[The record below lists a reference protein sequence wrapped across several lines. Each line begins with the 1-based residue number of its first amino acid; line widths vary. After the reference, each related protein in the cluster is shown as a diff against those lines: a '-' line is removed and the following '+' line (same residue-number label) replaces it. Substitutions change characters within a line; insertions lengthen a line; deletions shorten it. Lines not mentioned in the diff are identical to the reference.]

1 MLSSQSQ
8 NRGLFSGR
16 GHAVSFPAG
25 VRGAGNVSF
34 LDLREVPVVFA
45 LQVSFLL
52 YMDFFFY
59 MDVFMQSSIMLNAF

>member
-52 YMDFFFY
+52 YMD
-59 MDVFMQSSIMLNAF
+59 VFMQSSIMLNAF